1 MEAFIELI
9 TKYYVIFD
17 IITIFLI
24 FSLIGFIVNIKK
36 SKNGDFK
43 LDESSMNNNYVNT
56 SNNVQMNMSNE
67 TPVNTGINQNVSLQ
81 DYVNKTAN
89 INNNKNNNM

>member
-1 MEAFIELI
+1 METFIELI

-24 FSLIGFIVNIKK
+24 FSLIGFIVNVKK
-36 SKNGDFK
+36 SKNSDFK

-67 TPVNTGINQNVSLQ
+67 TSINTGINQNVSLQ